1 MSSFQDLSVFR
12 HNDPEAETQRSYAH
26 SALNDKTERESMRVT
41 PLVFYLRV
49 IANENPLNLENTTS
63 SVLSVLLLI
72 YDKLVWN
79 LEFML
84 TAV

>member
-12 HNDPEAETQRSYAH
+12 HNNPEAETQRSYAH
-26 SALNDKTERESMRVT
+26 STLNDKTERESMRVT
-41 PLVFYLRV
+41 PLV